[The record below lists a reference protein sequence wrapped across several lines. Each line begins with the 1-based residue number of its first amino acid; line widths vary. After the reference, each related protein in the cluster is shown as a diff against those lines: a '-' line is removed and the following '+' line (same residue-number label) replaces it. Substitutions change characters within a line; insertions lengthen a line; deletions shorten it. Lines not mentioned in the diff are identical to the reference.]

1 MLGTILNVCFD
12 ILVYLMVA
20 LIILGVFADF
30 MHWKRKKEI
39 ILVDMGLMFDILP
52 IIKRGVIWVENNKDK
67 TLNDY
72 LQAHLSE
79 AMPFAET
86 ITKVIKYQQEG
97 YTLVFYTEMPN
108 CLRVQLAKHLNNWK
122 LVGELYL
129 NFNDDFGD
137 AAQFREICIREVS
150 RKKDMKIVGIVDS
163 YRLSNKSAD
172 KFYAERGIKVY

>member
-1 MLGTILNVCFD
+1 MLGTTLNVCFD
-12 ILVYLMVA
+12 ILAYLIVA
-20 LIILGVFADF
+20 LITLGVFADF
-30 MHWKRKKEI
+30 MRWKRKKEI

-52 IIKRGVIWVENNKDK
+52 IIKRGVIWVENNKGK

-86 ITKVIKYQQEG
+86 IIKAIKYQQAG

-108 CLRVQLAKHLNNWK
+108 CLRVQLAKHLNDWK
-122 LVGELYL
+122 LAGELYL

-150 RKKDMKIVGIVDS
+150 RKKGMKIVGIIDS

-172 KFYAERGIKVY
+172 KFYAAKGIKVC

>member
-1 MLGTILNVCFD
+1 MLGTILSVCFD
-12 ILVYLMVA
+12 TIISLLAV
-20 LIILGVFADF
+20 LIVISAFADF
-30 MHWKRKKEI
+30 MRWKRKKEI

-52 IIKRGVIWVENNKDK
+52 IIKRGVMWAANNTGK

-79 AMPFAET
+79 AVPFAET
-86 ITKVIKYQQEG
+86 IIKAIKYQQAG

-108 CLRVQLAKHLNNWK
+108 CLRVLLAKHLNDWK
-122 LVGELYL
+122 LAGELYL

-150 RKKDMKIVGIVDS
+150 RKKGMKIVGIIDS

-172 KFYAERGIKVY
+172 KFYAAKGIKIC